1 MCTLGTT
8 TKCTEVYYQQPHP
21 SPSLLVKYADRGLR
35 EVGGEMTLN
44 HDLVG
49 SNAIQLLQW

>member
-8 TKCTEVYYQQPHP
+8 TKCTEVYYRQPP
-21 SPSLLVKYADRGLR
+21 PPSLLVKYADRGLR